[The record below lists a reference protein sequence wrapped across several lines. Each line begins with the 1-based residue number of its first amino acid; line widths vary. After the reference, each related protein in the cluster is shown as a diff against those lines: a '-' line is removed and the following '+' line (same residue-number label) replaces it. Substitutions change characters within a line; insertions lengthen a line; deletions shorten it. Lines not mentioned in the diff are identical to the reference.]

1 MFDWIDNL
9 TGGSFMFFSVVGIII
24 CYMRLPSM
32 LAACRHFMYII
43 HGTEGCS
50 FKQAVFETNKIPCR
64 SALISEN
71 L

>member
-9 TGGSFMFFSVVGIII
+9 TLGIFRILSLVGIII
-24 CYMRLPSM
+24 CYMKLPAN
-32 LAACRHFMYII
+32 LVLFRHLMYIDA
-43 HGTEGCS
+43 GSKGCS
-50 FKQAVFETNKIPCR
+50 FKQAVFAVNKIPCR